1 MLFRVSFVSPLAS
14 WASVTPSL
22 GSPLTSRPFS
32 GVRVR
37 VCFNLGGCMFD
48 VQSRESLL
56 FTFPA
61 LWQWPLARGQKVS
74 FTLPSEAK
82 G

>member
-1 MLFRVSFVSPLAS
+1 
-14 WASVTPSL
+14 
-22 GSPLTSRPFS
+22 
-32 GVRVR
+32 
-37 VCFNLGGCMFD
+37 MFD